1 MQIQNAVRTATF
13 FQHAGIAMVIV
24 FIPILAKDITESFF
38 EVGLIMASYS
48 LAQIL
53 SELYFGRRSDASG
66 HRMVFIRMG
75 FVVCAIVFGLHYFAN
90 DTLLLLLARVSA
102 GIATGIMIPAIVAY
116 SYELTGDGRQAATVV
131 SFHALGWMVGI
142 IATGIVG
149 DINLAFLVSAAFF
162 VTGLLFTIRLPE
174 AGFGSGPVSGS
185 IRRIISKNRYLF
197 WAVLLRHIAATAV
210 WTILPIILVEQL
222 NAQLYHISIIYVAN
236 TLTAFVIMNM
246 MVHRINITDRRKIQL
261 GLAGLI
267 PAILGMSI
275 ITEWWMTMPFMIL
288 VGISWAMLFVGGNF
302 YLMERNPHSTST
314 GLFSSTISVA
324 TIIGPIIGGTM
335 AAVFEY
341 QYVMYVATFIAIGGL
356 VASAW
361 IPTSVP
367 TETSPGPQPS

>member
-90 DTLLLLLARVSA
+90 DTLLLLLARISA

-162 VTGLLFTIRLPE
+162 VAGLLFTIRLPE

-288 VGISWAMLFVGGNF
+288 VGMSWAMLFVGGNF

-324 TIIGPIIGGTM
+324 TIIGPIIGGTI